1 MDLMW
6 VMMGLFFILLFLNV
20 PVATVMGITS
30 VVYLILDGKDLL
42 IVAQRMFAGVDSFT
56 LMAIPLYIFAGEI
69 MNRCGITKRIFNLA
83 SEMVGFL
90 PGGLAQVNVLASTLF
105 AGISG
110 STSADVASLG
120 VMEIAGMN
128 EAGYSRLYSTAV
140 TAASATIGSIIPP
153 SILMV
158 LYSSLTG
165 VSCGKLFVAGVIPG
179 LLVCVS
185 QLLFCRFKAMKD
197 PKNCDGNYRPKFNLK
212 RLGKAFLD
220 AVPALLMP
228 LIIVGG
234 TLSGVF
240 TATEAGAVAGLY
252 GILVGIFYFK
262 AIDLKGL
269 LESIKSTAHI
279 VGQGSFI
286 FAATSAFSYCL
297 AIEQVPN
304 KLGKIITG
312 LTSNPYLLMLL
323 IIIVMLVVGCFMD
336 TSAAAI
342 IMVPILEPIA
352 AGIGFNP
359 IHFAMVMVLTFI
371 IGGITPPVGATLFI
385 ATSVGN
391 VKFEDLVRDIWPLV
405 ALFALVMFAVA
416 YYPPLATFLPSLV
429 K

>member
-128 EAGYSRLYSTAV
+128 EAGYSRPYSTAV

-179 LLVCVS
+179 LMVCIS

-197 PKNCDGNYRPKFNLK
+197 PTNCDGNYRPKFNLK
-212 RLGKAFLD
+212 RLGNAFLD

-323 IIIVMLVVGCFMD
+323 IIIVMLIVGCFMD

>member
-1 MDLMW
+1 MNLMW
-6 VMMGLFFILLFLNV
+6 VMMGCFFVLLLLNV
-20 PVATVMGITS
+20 PVATVMGIS
-30 VVYLILDGKDLL
+30 SIVYLILDGKDLL
-42 IVAQRMFAGVDSFT
+42 IVVQRMFAGVDSFT

-69 MNRCGITKRIFNLA
+69 MNRCGITRRIFNLA

-128 EAGYSRLYSTAV
+128 EAGYSRPYSTAV

-179 LLVCVS
+179 LLVCFS
-185 QLLFCRFKAMKD
+185 QLFYCRYKAMKD
-197 PKNCDGNYRPKFNLK
+197 PTNCDGNYRPQFNLK
-212 RLGKAFLD
+212 RLGKATLE
-220 AVPALLMP
+220 AIPALLMP

-252 GILVGIFYFK
+252 GVIVGFLYFK
-262 AIDLKGL
+262 ALDLKGL
-269 LESIKSTAHI
+269 IDSIKATAI
-279 VGQGSFI
+279 TVGQGSFI

-304 KLGKIITG
+304 KLGKIITSVS
-312 LTSNPYLLMLL
+312 SNPYILMLL
-323 IIIVMLVVGCFMD
+323 IIFVMLLVGCFMD

-352 AGIGFNP
+352 AGIGFDP

-391 VKFEDLVRDIWPLV
+391 VKFEELVKDIWPLV
-405 ALFALVMFAVA
+405 ALFAIVMFAVA
-416 YYPPLATFLPSLV
+416 YYPPLSTFLPSLV

>member
-1 MDLMW
+1 MNLMW
-6 VMMGLFFILLFLNV
+6 IMLAVFFVLLLINV
-20 PVATVMGITS
+20 PVATVMGISS
-30 VVYLILDGKDLL
+30 VIYLLLDGKDLL
-42 IVAQRMFAGVDSFT
+42 IVTQRMFAGVDSFT

-83 SEMVGFL
+83 SELVGFL
-90 PGGLAQVNVLASTLF
+90 PGGLALVNVLASTLF

-120 VMEIAGMN
+120 VMEIAGMT
-128 EAGYSRLYSTAV
+128 ESGYSRPYSTAI
-140 TAASATIGSIIPP
+140 TCASATIGSIIPP

-165 VSCGKLFVAGVIPG
+165 VSCGKLFVAGMIPG
-179 LLVCVS
+179 ILVCIT
-185 QLLFCRFKAMKD
+185 QMLYCLYKAVRD
-197 PKNCDGNYRPKFNLK
+197 PKRCDGDYRPKFNLR
-212 RLGKAFLD
+212 RLVKATLQ
-220 AVPALLMP
+220 AIPALFMP
-228 LIIVGG
+228 FIIVGG
-234 TLSGVF
+234 TLSGIF

-252 GILVGIFYFK
+252 GVIVGIFYFK
-262 AIDLKGL
+262 AIDLKGV
-269 LESIKSTAHI
+269 LESIKATAVT

-286 FAATSAFSYCL
+286 FATTSAFGYCL

-304 KLGKIITG
+304 KLGELITG
-312 LTSNPYLLMLL
+312 ISSNPYVLMLL
-323 IIIVMLVVGCFMD
+323 IILVMLLVGCFMD

-342 IMVPILEPIA
+342 IMVPILVPIA
-352 AGIGFNP
+352 KIVGFNE

-391 VKFEDLVRDIWPLV
+391 VKFEDLVRNIWPLV
-405 ALFALVMFAVA
+405 VLFALVMFAVA
-416 YYPPLATFLPSLV
+416 YFPPLATFLPSLV

>member
-128 EAGYSRLYSTAV
+128 EAGYSRPYSTAV

-179 LLVCVS
+179 LMVCIS

-197 PKNCDGNYRPKFNLK
+197 PTNCDGNYRPKFNLK

-391 VKFEDLVRDIWPLV
+391 VKFEDLVKDIWPLV

>member
-128 EAGYSRLYSTAV
+128 EAGYSRPYSTAV
-140 TAASATIGSIIPP
+140 TAASAPIGSIIPP
-153 SILMV
+153 SILML

-197 PKNCDGNYRPKFNLK
+197 PVNCDGNYRPKFNLK

-391 VKFEDLVRDIWPLV
+391 VKFEDLVKDIWPLV

>member
-128 EAGYSRLYSTAV
+128 EAGYSRPYSTAV

-179 LLVCVS
+179 LMVCIS

-197 PKNCDGNYRPKFNLK
+197 PTNCDGNYRPKFNLK

>member
-128 EAGYSRLYSTAV
+128 EAGYSRPYSTAV

>member
-128 EAGYSRLYSTAV
+128 EAGYSRPYSTAV

-197 PKNCDGNYRPKFNLK
+197 PKNCDGHYRPKFNLK

>member
-56 LMAIPLYIFAGEI
+56 LMAIPLYIFAAEI

-128 EAGYSRLYSTAV
+128 EAGYSRPYSTAV

-179 LLVCVS
+179 LLVCVT
-185 QLLFCRFKAMKD
+185 QLLYCRFKAMKD
-197 PKNCDGNYRPKFNLK
+197 PTNCDGNYRPKFNLK

-391 VKFEDLVRDIWPLV
+391 VKFEDLVKDIWPLV